1 MLLTNK
7 LNQLRH
13 NFWLIWFLIILLVVL
28 IHSLTLTVSPPI
40 MGDEVQII
48 EYGRAFLN
56 PNTDWSMNWDVANNR
71 PFTSLFYLGCLLQ
84 EIAFSVAN
92 FSIFGSRLMGV
103 IGSSIAAT
111 TLVLYL
117 LNRHVNP
124 ITAALLGL
132 SFLLDPI
139 FVASSRLRVDCWAIA
154 LCLGSC
160 YLLRVSLKRIQNNQ
174 RCFVSIG
181 VAGSLSAAAFFV
193 WPSVLIIY
201 PLILLELWYVL
212 VAVIQG
218 KKIWK
223 DACQLLLVF
232 GTSFLLICL
241 LLIIPIIGNLD
252 MIISD
257 FSRATRAVS
266 KIGIG
271 EFINFATSFIRGR
284 SLVLPVLAS
293 FALVYVT
300 EKSLAITTLL
310 ALSIVIST
318 GVTPD
323 RCLYAFP
330 YLILL
335 VSNLYSQPTKSIKSR
350 NLNPRIK
357 AAFLLVLVGYAVTI
371 SLIMRPVLGL
381 SNQNGRN
388 TNLLVNAGKT
398 HIGEGEYKIWDSTWQ
413 FYETGRLL
421 KWKMYQPF
429 WAFWGIED
437 NDNSHRFIDNL
448 DYVILQHKSEDKII
462 EKRGFRLQKTI
473 RLDSGNQSNEG
484 ILNRLTK
491 SLNSQTAY
499 GPYDLYS
506 R

>member
-1 MLLTNK
+1 
-7 LNQLRH
+7 
-13 NFWLIWFLIILLVVL
+13 
-28 IHSLTLTVSPPI
+28 
-40 MGDEVQII
+40 
-48 EYGRAFLN
+48 
-56 PNTDWSMNWDVANNR
+56 
-71 PFTSLFYLGCLLQ
+71 
-84 EIAFSVAN
+84 
-92 FSIFGSRLMGV
+92 
-103 IGSSIAAT
+103 
-111 TLVLYL
+111 
-117 LNRHVNP
+117 
-124 ITAALLGL
+124 
-132 SFLLDPI
+132 
-139 FVASSRLRVDCWAIA
+139 
-154 LCLGSC
+154 
-160 YLLRVSLKRIQNNQ
+160 
-174 RCFVSIG
+174 
-181 VAGSLSAAAFFV
+181 
-193 WPSVLIIY
+193 
-201 PLILLELWYVL
+201 
-212 VAVIQG
+212 
-218 KKIWK
+218 
-223 DACQLLLVF
+223 
-232 GTSFLLICL
+232 
-241 LLIIPIIGNLD
+241 

-284 SLVLPVLAS
+284 SLVLPILAS

-350 NLNPRIK
+350 DLNPRIK

-371 SLIMRPVLGL
+371 SLIIRPVIGL
-381 SNQNGRN
+381 SNSSGRN

-448 DYVILQHKSEDKII
+448 DHVILQHKSEYKII

-484 ILNRLTK
+484 VFLNHLTK

-499 GPYDLYS
+499 GPYD
-506 R
+506 